1 MHRKWLINRTNPEY
15 ISYLSRA
22 ASISPVVAQVM
33 INRGIKTPGDI
44 NDFLHS
50 GITGLSDPSE
60 LPDMD
65 VAIQRIKTALSRN
78 ERVLV
83 HGDYDADGL
92 TATAIMVHAL
102 RSMGVDVHY
111 FIPNRMVHG
120 YGFNPPSIDVA
131 ERLGAR
137 LIITVDCG
145 IASFDA
151 AACAKAKG
159 IDVIIT
165 DHHEPERCNDITG
178 RPNPLPVPPPLT
190 RYSLPDAI
198 AVINPKLQT
207 HNPKLT
213 TLSGAGIALKIVQA
227 LSAQQDLSI
236 SYDDFLSLLDLASL
250 GTVADIVPL
259 IGENR
264 VIVKEGLRCIRD
276 AYRPGI
282 RSLKDVSGLSGRDI
296 KAELLSFTMVP
307 RINAAGRLGD
317 AHDVIRMFLSD
328 SAEESLSIAERLDR
342 INTERQRIEEE
353 VYQEALSQLNTNGY
367 DSVIVLHKEGWHM
380 GVIGIVASRIA
391 EEFNRPTFVFT
402 VEGDT
407 ARGSARSIPHFDILR
422 GLSACR
428 DILLTFGGHKQA
440 AGIKLHASNL
450 SAFRKMINEIAVQ
463 TVEGEDLIPT
473 LEIDAEATL
482 SMINTDLI
490 RELSMLEPLGHGN
503 PEPLLGA
510 KGLDIINPR
519 TVGNNHLKMT
529 LRQALDSERAL
540 SIDAIG
546 FDMGDLLKD
555 LDASGAIDAA
565 FTPTLNEWNGGRY
578 LQLNLKALRPS
589 KQPS

>member
-60 LPDMD
+60 LPGMD
-65 VAIQRIKTALSRN
+65 IAVQRIKTALSRN

-83 HGDYDADGL
+83 HGDYDTDGL

-165 DHHEPERCNDITG
+165 DHHEPERCNEQDITG
-178 RPNPLPVPPPLT
+178 GQNSPPLT

-207 HNPKLT
+207 HNHKLM

-250 GTVADIVPL
+250 GTVADMVPL
-259 IGENR
+259 TGDSR
-264 VIVKEGLRCIRD
+264 VILKEGLRYIRD

-296 KAELLSFTMVP
+296 KATLLSFTMVP

-317 AHDVIRMFLSD
+317 AHDVVRMFLSD
-328 SAEESLSIAERLDR
+328 SVEESLSIAERLDR
-342 INTERQRIEEE
+342 TNAERQTIEEE

-391 EEFNRPTFVFT
+391 EEFHRPTFVFT

-407 ARGSARSIPHFDILR
+407 AKGSARSIPPFDILS

-450 SAFRKMINEIAVQ
+450 SVFRKMINEIAVQ
-463 TVEGEDLIPT
+463 TVKGEDLIPS
-473 LEIDAEATL
+473 LEIDAEVTL

-490 RELSMLEPLGHGN
+490 RELSMLEPLGYGN

-510 KGLDIINPR
+510 KGLNIINPR

-529 LRQALDSERAL
+529 LRQALRSERAL

-555 LDASGAIDAA
+555 LDASASIDAA
-565 FTPTLNEWNGGRY
+565 FTPIINEWNGSRY

-589 KQPS
+589 L